1 MGTFQSLNVG
11 LSGVL
16 ASQSALM
23 TVGHNL
29 SNMNTEGFSRQRVV
43 LQANQPLRISSLQYG
58 QGVNLSQVQRVHD
71 DYVQQSLRAAITKSG
86 QYEANYM
93 AYNEIEML
101 FNETEGMGLGYSL
114 TQFWDS
120 WHDLANAPT
129 DTSQEAAS
137 KRSTVIESANFLINT
152 IQGTYQ
158 QLNDLQ
164 AQYTGR
170 IDSMVNDVNS
180 QLQSLAALNVQIGK
194 TTALGNPAHDL
205 LDQRDM
211 ILNKLAE
218 YLDVKVDINDQGQA
232 TVFLDGKTLVDR
244 DHAAKLVNKRT
255 GEFSS
260 ELLFESPSGYTSKIT
275 NFSNN
280 GQIGAYMEMR
290 DKTIPG
296 YIEKLDDLSRTIIEE
311 VNKVH
316 ANGMVTKPFGA
327 VSSQYSVENSRTPL
341 NDNTPFQIQNGSFQL
356 KVFDPAGGELQTF
369 EIRINEGDSLRQ
381 IAMKLDQADGVAEGG
396 LFSASINA
404 DNQLEIRGNNGN
416 TFVLYNDT
424 SNALTAIGLNTFF
437 KGHDAKS
444 IGVNSYVAEDTTR
457 LATSFSGEP
466 GDNRNA
472 NLIAELRN
480 AKVMGGMTIGENY
493 NHFVSKIGMD
503 VRINI
508 DSLQTTQ
515 LIRFQIEVKRESIS
529 GVNENEELTNM
540 LKFQRSFEASS
551 RFITTIDRLLDNI
564 VNRMGV

>member
-43 LQANQPLRISSLQYG
+43 LQANQPLRIANLQYG
-58 QGVNLSQVQRVHD
+58 QGVNLNQVQRVHD
-71 DYVQQSLRAAITKSG
+71 EYVQQSLRTAITKGG

-170 IDSMVNDVNS
+170 VDSMVNDVNS
-180 QLQSLAALNVQIGK
+180 QLQSLATLNTQIAK
-194 TTALGNPAHDL
+194 TSAHGNPAHDL

-218 YLDVKVDINDQGQA
+218 YIDIKVDIDPQGQA
-232 TVFLDGKTLVDR
+232 TVFFDGKTLVDR
-244 DHAAKLVNKRT
+244 DYAAKLINKRT

-260 ELLFESPSGYTSKIT
+260 ELLFESTSGHTSKIT

-508 DSLQTTQ
+508 DSLETTQ

>member
-43 LQANQPLRISSLQYG
+43 LQANQPLRIANLQYG
-58 QGVNLSQVQRVHD
+58 QGVNLNQVQRVHD
-71 DYVQQSLRAAITKSG
+71 EYVQQSLRTAITKGG

-170 IDSMVNDVNS
+170 VDSMVNDVNS
-180 QLQSLAALNVQIGK
+180 QLQSLATLNTQIAK
-194 TTALGNPAHDL
+194 TSAHGNPAHDL

-218 YLDVKVDINDQGQA
+218 YIDIKVDIDPQGQA
-232 TVFLDGKTLVDR
+232 TVFFDGKTLVDR
-244 DHAAKLVNKRT
+244 DYAAKLINKRT

-260 ELLFESPSGYTSKIT
+260 ELLFESTSGHTSKIT

-356 KVFDPAGGELQTF
+356 KVFDPAGANC
-369 EIRINEGDSLRQ
+369 RPLR
-381 IAMKLDQADGVAEGG
+381 
-396 LFSASINA
+396 SAS
-404 DNQLEIRGNNGN
+404 
-416 TFVLYNDT
+416 
-424 SNALTAIGLNTFF
+424 
-437 KGHDAKS
+437 
-444 IGVNSYVAEDTTR
+444 TR
-457 LATSFSGEP
+457 ATP
-466 GDNRNA
+466 CA
-472 NLIAELRN
+472 
-480 AKVMGGMTIGENY
+480 
-493 NHFVSKIGMD
+493 
-503 VRINI
+503 
-508 DSLQTTQ
+508 
-515 LIRFQIEVKRESIS
+515 
-529 GVNENEELTNM
+529 
-540 LKFQRSFEASS
+540 
-551 RFITTIDRLLDNI
+551 RLP
-564 VNRMGV
+564 

>member
-43 LQANQPLRISSLQYG
+43 LQANQPLRIANLQYG
-58 QGVNLSQVQRVHD
+58 QGVNLNQVQRVHD
-71 DYVQQSLRAAITKSG
+71 EYVQQSLRTAITKGG

-170 IDSMVNDVNS
+170 VDSMVNDVNS
-180 QLQSLAALNVQIGK
+180 QLQSLATLNTQIAK
-194 TTALGNPAHDL
+194 TSAHGNPAHDL

-218 YLDVKVDINDQGQA
+218 YIDIKVDIDPQGQA
-232 TVFLDGKTLVDR
+232 TVFFDGKTLVDR
-244 DHAAKLVNKRT
+244 DYAAKLINKRT

-260 ELLFESPSGYTSKIT
+260 ELLFESTSGHTSKIT

-444 IGVNSYVAEDTTR
+444 IGVNNYVAEDTTR

-508 DSLQTTQ
+508 DSLETTQ